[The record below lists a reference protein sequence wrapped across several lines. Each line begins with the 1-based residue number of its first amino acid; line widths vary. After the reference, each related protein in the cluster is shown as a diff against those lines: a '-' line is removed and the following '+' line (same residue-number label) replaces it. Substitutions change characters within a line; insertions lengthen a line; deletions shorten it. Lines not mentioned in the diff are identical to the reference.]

1 MKKSINLKVISSLF
15 SLLAILLIVSG
26 CSHEYCPVDSSMN
39 NESSTK
45 VLSNS
50 DMGGLDISALSSGDK
65 CSDDDADE
73 DDSNESETKKITLQ
87 KALPCLKL
95 TTEQMEQVYAFMNAK
110 KNCEKAALFNFK
122 EAIVKIR
129 ADQKNMLDAI
139 SKKVKTGSFSKSQV
153 SEETKKINVYVKKAT
168 ADAVAAKKA
177 ALKNCYN
184 QLLENIK
191 SILTGTQLGAWNEWI
206 TKGTSPCDYVPP
218 PPGGSIGG
226 QG

>member
-26 CSHEYCPVDSSMN
+26 CSHENCPVDSSMN

-65 CSDDDADE
+65 CSDNDAD
-73 DDSNESETKKITLQ
+73 DDSNESETKKITLEQ
-87 KALPCLKL
+87 ALPCLKL
-95 TTEQMEQVYAFMNAK
+95 TTEQMAQVYAFMNAK

-122 EAIVKIR
+122 EAIAKIR
-129 ADQKNMLDAI
+129 ADQKNMFYAI
-139 SKKVKTGSFSKSQV
+139 ANN
-153 SEETKKINVYVKKAT
+153 KIIYYFKKAT
-168 ADAVAAKKA
+168 VEAVAAKKA
-177 ALKNCYN
+177 ALKNCFK

>member
-15 SLLAILLIVSG
+15 SLLAIMLIVSG
-26 CSHEYCPVDSSMN
+26 CSHGNCPVDSSMN
-39 NESSTK
+39 NESSAK

-65 CSDDDADE
+65 CSDNDADE
-73 DDSNESETKKITLQ
+73 DDSNESETKKITLEL
-87 KALPCLKL
+87 ALPCLKL
-95 TTEQMEQVYAFMNAK
+95 TTEQMAQVYAFMNAK
-110 KNCEKAALFNFK
+110 KNCEKSALFNFK
-122 EAIVKIR
+122 AAIEKIR

-139 SKKVKTGSFSKSQV
+139 AKKVKSGSCSKTQV
-153 SEETKKINVYVKKAT
+153 SEETKKINDYVKKAT

-177 ALKNCYN
+177 ALKDCYN
-184 QLLENIK
+184 QLLVNIQ
-191 SILTGTQLGAWNEWI
+191 SILTGTQIGAWNEWI